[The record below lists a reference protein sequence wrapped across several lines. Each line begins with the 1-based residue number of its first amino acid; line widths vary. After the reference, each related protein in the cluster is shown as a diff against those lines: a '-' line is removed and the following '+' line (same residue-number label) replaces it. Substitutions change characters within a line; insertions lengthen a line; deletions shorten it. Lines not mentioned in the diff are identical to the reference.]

1 MPPCPVARSTSSRIR
16 FLSSALNL
24 RRCAL
29 AGTSGSGELATK
41 GTAILASLTMILLAT
56 PLCNY
61 GRGFCLIDVGTEGQ
75 LDACLACDSYKRIRD
90 DVLPTAVTLAALRR
104 QIRLPIESHE
114 DQSQCMTFS

>member
-24 RRCAL
+24 RRCAFS
-29 AGTSGSGELATK
+29 GTSGSGELATR

-61 GRGFCLIDVGTEGQ
+61 GRGFCLIDVGTEGGENAIGNALVHSFLNNQATEQ
-75 LDACLACDSYKRIRD
+75 LG
-90 DVLPTAVTLAALRR
+90 VLSVGVGSRR
-104 QIRLPIESHE
+104 
-114 DQSQCMTFS
+114 

>member
-24 RRCAL
+24 RRCAFS
-29 AGTSGSGELATK
+29 GTSGSGELATK

-61 GRGFCLIDVGTEGQ
+61 GRGFCLIDVGREGYRAFRPSV
-75 LDACLACDSYKRIRD
+75 LTKKLSMYDAVNVGA
-90 DVLPTAVTLAALRR
+90 AGTLVVR
-104 QIRLPIESHE
+104 
-114 DQSQCMTFS
+114 